1 MIQRIPIGV
10 SDFRDLRE
18 RGLVYVDKTHLI
30 QELLDRPGL
39 LGLLLPRPRRFGKT
53 LNLSMLRYFFE
64 RRHEDLSHLFEGLS
78 IWRAGEA
85 YREHFQRY
93 PVVFMTFRDVKAP
106 AFEACWKAIQKKIE
120 ALFDEH
126 RALLDAGALSERE
139 ARDYRAILDGTA
151 DDVLYQRALCDLS
164 AYLHR
169 TYGEKV
175 VILIDEY
182 DEPIHAGFVG
192 GYAREVLDFF
202 RAFLTGGIK
211 DNPHLARA
219 VLTGILRVA
228 RESIFFSGLNN
239 IGVYSLLRTEFST
252 CFGFTEPE
260 VLALLTDGDALDRL
274 ESVRRAY
281 NGYVFGETVV
291 YNPWSVLS
299 FLASDDRRTR
309 SYWVSTSANELIR
322 DLLVF
327 HALDVEDDIA
337 VLLEGGAIEQRL
349 DENVA
354 LDQLPGSPRALFA
367 LLVFSGYLR
376 AEATEAGT
384 THVPAYRLSIPNEEV
399 REVYT
404 STFRDWMAERLS
416 GQGASSRRLVRALL
430 GGDAATFEEQLRA
443 FVTNVLSYHEARRL
457 GPEEVYHGFVAGLL
471 ATLEPNYEVRSNRES
486 GEGRPDVLVRPRQP
500 GKPGVV
506 LEMKVARGGQTLEQ
520 ALEEGIAQI
529 ARRDYTAELR
539 AAGASPVHAL
549 AVAFNGKQVA
559 VREAVG
565 ISR

>member
-1 MIQRIPIGV
+1 M
-10 SDFRDLRE
+10 
-18 RGLVYVDKTHLI
+18 
-30 QELLDRPGL
+30 
-39 LGLLLPRPRRFGKT
+39 
-53 LNLSMLRYFFE
+53 
-64 RRHEDLSHLFEGLS
+64 
-78 IWRAGEA
+78 
-85 YREHFQRY
+85 
-93 PVVFMTFRDVKAP
+93 
-106 AFEACWKAIQKKIE
+106 
-120 ALFDEH
+120 
-126 RALLDAGALSERE
+126 
-139 ARDYRAILDGTA
+139 
-151 DDVLYQRALCDLS
+151 
-164 AYLHR
+164 
-169 TYGEKV
+169 
-175 VILIDEY
+175 DEY

-228 RESIFFSGLNN
+228 RESIFSGLNN

-384 THVPAYRLSIPNEEV
+384 THVPSYRLSIPNEEV

-471 ATLEPNYEVRSNRES
+471 ATLEPDYEVRSNRES

-520 ALEEGIAQI
+520 ALDEGIAQI

-559 VREAVG
+559 VREAAG

>member
-1 MIQRIPIGV
+1 MSQRIPIGV

-53 LNLSMLRYFFE
+53 LNLSMLRCFFE
-64 RRHEDLSHLFEGLS
+64 RRDEDLSHLFEGLA

-85 YREHFQRY
+85 YRAHFQRY

-106 AFEACWKAIQKKIE
+106 AFEACWKAIRKKIE

-126 RALLDAGALSERE
+126 RALLDSGVLSERE
-139 ARDYRAILDGTA
+139 ARDYRAILDATA
-151 DDVLYQRALCDLS
+151 DEVLYQRALCDLS

-169 TYGEKV
+169 AHGEKV

-211 DNPHLARA
+211 DNPHLSRA

-228 RESIFFSGLNN
+228 RESIFSGLNN

-260 VLALLTDGDALDRL
+260 VIALLEDGGALDLL

-322 DLLVF
+322 DLLIF

-354 LDQLPGSPRALFA
+354 LDQLPGSPRALFG

-376 AEATEAGT
+376 AEATESGT
-384 THVPAYRLSIPNEEV
+384 THVPAYRLSIPNDEV

-404 STFRDWMAERLS
+404 STFRDWMEERLT

-430 GGDAATFEEQLRA
+430 SGDVITFEEQLRA

-471 ATLEPNYEVRSNRES
+471 ATLEPDYEVRSNRES

-520 ALEEGIAQI
+520 ALEEGLSQI
-529 ARRDYTAELR
+529 ARRDYAAELR

-559 VREAVG
+559 VRAEAGVD
-565 ISR
+565 R